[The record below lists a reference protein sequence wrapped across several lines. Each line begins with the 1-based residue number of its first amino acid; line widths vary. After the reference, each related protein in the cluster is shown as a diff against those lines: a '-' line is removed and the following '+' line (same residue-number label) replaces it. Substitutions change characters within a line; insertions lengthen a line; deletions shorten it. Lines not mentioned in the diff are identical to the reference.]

1 MPERGSLSSS
11 KIFWILQ
18 SLGVCALIGL
28 LLFGCAGR
36 LDIAPFWEYLFV
48 CGVSFIVAAS
58 VIDPDLLQERVRPG
72 GQPLKLR
79 YYALTLPPM
88 AHWCIAGLDV
98 GRFHWSD
105 SVPPTLQ
112 ILTLAIFALALTL
125 MIWAMRVNRFFSSV
139 IRLQEDR
146 GHQLITGGPYR
157 WVRHPGYTAG
167 FLLCLSSGIALGSW
181 VSALA
186 GVACLPLLLR
196 RTLAEDRFLKGN
208 LKGYSVYA
216 GAVRY
221 RLVPGIW

>member
-1 MPERGSLSSS
+1 MPARGSFSSS
-11 KIFWILQ
+11 RIFWILQ
-18 SLGVCALIGL
+18 SAGFCALVGL

-36 LDIAPFWEYLFV
+36 LDIAAFWEYLFV
-48 CGVSFIVAAS
+48 CSVSFIVAAS
-58 VIDPDLLQERVRPG
+58 VVDPDLFQERARPG

-79 YYALTLPPM
+79 YYALLLLPI
-88 AHWCIAGLDV
+88 AHWCIAGLDI

-105 SVPPTLQ
+105 SVPPGTQ
-112 ILTLAIFALALTL
+112 IVALAIFVLALML

-146 GHQLITGGPYR
+146 GHQLVTGGPYR

-167 FLLCLSSGIALGSW
+167 FLVCLASGIALGSW
-181 VSALA
+181 ISALA
-186 GVACLPLLLR
+186 GVACTPLLLR

>member
-1 MPERGSLSSS
+1 MRVRGSFSSS
-11 KIFWILQ
+11 RIFWISQ
-18 SLGVCALIGL
+18 SLGFCALIGL

-36 LDIAPFWEYLFV
+36 LDIAAFWEYLFV
-48 CGVSFIVAAS
+48 CSAAFIVAAS
-58 VIDPDLLQERVRPG
+58 IIDPDLFQERVRPG

-79 YYALTLPPM
+79 YYALLLPLM

-98 GRFHWSD
+98 GRFQWSD
-105 SVPPTLQ
+105 SVPPALQ
-112 ILTLAIFALALTL
+112 LVALAIFALALAL
-125 MIWAMRVNRFFSSV
+125 MIWAMRVNRFFSAV

-146 GHQLITGGPYR
+146 GHQLVTDGPYR

-167 FLLCLSSGIALGSW
+167 FLLCLASGIALGSW

-186 GVACLPLLLR
+186 GVACMPLLLR

-221 RLVPGIW
+221 RLVPGVW

>member
-1 MPERGSLSSS
+1 MAISSS
-11 KIFWILQ
+11 RIFWLVQ
-18 SLGVCALIGL
+18 SLIFLAVIGL
-28 LLFGCAGR
+28 LLFGSAGR
-36 LDIAPFWEYLFV
+36 LDIAPLWEYLIV
-48 CGVSFIVAAS
+48 CGVFFVIAPS

-79 YYALTLPPM
+79 YYALLLPLM

-105 SVPPTLQ
+105 SVTPALQ
-112 ILTLAIFALALTL
+112 ILALAIFALALSL
-125 MIWAMRVNRFFSSV
+125 MIWAMRVNRFFSTV

-146 GHQLITGGPYR
+146 GHELVTGGPYR

-167 FLLCLSSGIALGSW
+167 FLLCLTSGIALDSRLS
-181 VSALA
+181 VLV
-186 GVACLPLLLR
+186 GVACMPLLLR

-216 GAVRY
+216 GAVSY

>member
-1 MPERGSLSSS
+1 MRVRGTFFSSRT
-11 KIFWILQ
+11 FWISQ
-18 SLGVCALIGL
+18 SLGFCALIGL
-28 LLFGCAGR
+28 LLFGSAGR
-36 LDIAPFWEYLFV
+36 LDIAAFWEYLLVCSVGFV
-48 CGVSFIVAAS
+48 VAAS
-58 VIDPDLLQERVRPG
+58 ILDPDLFQERVRPG

-79 YYALTLPPM
+79 YYALLLPLM

-105 SVPPTLQ
+105 SVAPALQ
-112 ILTLAIFALALTL
+112 LVALMVFALALAL
-125 MIWAMRVNRFFSSV
+125 MIWAMRVNRFFSSI

-146 GHQLITGGPYR
+146 GHQLVTDGPYGR
-157 WVRHPGYTAG
+157 VRPPGYTAG
-167 FLLCLSSGIALGSW
+167 FLVCLASGIALGSW
-181 VSALA
+181 LSALA
-186 GVACLPLLLR
+186 GLACTPLLLR